1 VMEGSPAKKKGLK
14 RGDVI
19 ADFNNNKIKSG
30 RDYYDQLSQ
39 HTANET
45 INLVFFRDGKK
56 QTLEITA
63 ASLPPDLALDLA
75 FERLGIKVE
84 ELNRSLSLKYRL
96 NDQEGLVIA
105 EIKRG
110 SQADKIGI
118 KPGDIIRGINDLS
131 IATKEDFKKAIIR
144 YRLKERITM
153 LIQRGWTVYSI
164 PFKM

>member
-1 VMEGSPAKKKGLK
+1 
-14 RGDVI
+14 
-19 ADFNNNKIKSG
+19 
-30 RDYYDQLSQ
+30 
-39 HTANET
+39 
-45 INLVFFRDGKK
+45 
-56 QTLEITA
+56 
-63 ASLPPDLALDLA
+63 
-75 FERLGIKVE
+75 
-84 ELNRSLSLKYRL
+84 LSLKYRL